1 MRNRV
6 ANEDALY
13 KIPKNNDTT
22 PDEMGFYWI
31 SILINQYAGKV
42 INIPMML

>member
-1 MRNRV
+1 MGNTEV
-6 ANEDALY
+6 NGDTLC

-31 SILINQYAGKV
+31 SILINQYAGKN
-42 INIPMML
+42 INIPLML

>member
-6 ANEDALY
+6 ANDDALY
-13 KIPKNNDTT
+13 KIPKNNDVT
-22 PDEMGFYWI
+22 PDEMGFCWI
-31 SILINQYAGKV
+31 SILINQYTGKV

>member
-1 MRNRV
+1 MGNTDV
-6 ANEDALY
+6 NDDALY

-31 SILINQYAGKV
+31 SIPINQYAGKI
-42 INIPMML
+42 INVPLML

>member
-1 MRNRV
+1 MGNTDV
-6 ANEDALY
+6 NDDALY

-22 PDEMGFYWI
+22 SDEMGFYWI
-31 SILINQYAGKV
+31 SIPINQYTGKV